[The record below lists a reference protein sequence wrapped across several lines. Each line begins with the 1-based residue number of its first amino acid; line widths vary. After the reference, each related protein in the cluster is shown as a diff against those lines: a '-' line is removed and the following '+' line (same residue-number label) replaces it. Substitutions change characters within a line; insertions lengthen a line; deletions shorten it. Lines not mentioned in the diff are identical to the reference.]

1 MTIITIDNLLKGI
14 SAFVEFVEHQAKEF
28 GFGDQDFDEAAR
40 SLGMEYDEN
49 TFNTQEEIR
58 LRRQK
63 RRQSCIRIMA

>member
-1 MTIITIDNLLKGI
+1 M
-14 SAFVEFVEHQAKEF
+14 EFVEHQAKEF